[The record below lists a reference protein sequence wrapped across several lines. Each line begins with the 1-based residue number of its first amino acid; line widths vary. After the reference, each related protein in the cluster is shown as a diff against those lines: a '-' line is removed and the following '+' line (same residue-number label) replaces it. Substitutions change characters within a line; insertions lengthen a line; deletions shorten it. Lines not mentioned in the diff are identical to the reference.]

1 MVTTRAE
8 DHTTSDPSGGT
19 SPATEQ
25 ATQNGTHQGV
35 QHRTDASGADDVAR
49 GLDALENTSSPSRRR
64 IDPQTVLLP
73 IAALAVVIIAW
84 QLYVMT
90 GHRRADLV
98 PGPGD
103 VAASAWDMWLTGSFW
118 DAVSTSLGRGLTGF
132 TLSIMIATPVGLI
145 IAQVRMLRQAFGPLI
160 SGLQVLPS
168 VAWVPAA
175 VIWFGLT
182 DATVYF
188 VIFMGAIPSVVNG
201 LIAGVRQVPPQYHRV
216 GQVLGAGRWHMT
228 TKILLP
234 AILPSYVGGL
244 RQGWAFSWRSLM
256 AAEIIA
262 TGGSMG
268 FGLGTMLDQGRALAD
283 MSVVL
288 TAVLI
293 ILLVGVVVELLVF
306 APIERR
312 LLKTRGLLES

>member
-1 MVTTRAE
+1 MVVTRTEEHAHHGASRGTGQGLGQAE
-8 DHTTSDPSGGT
+8 AGTGSQTRPGG
-19 SPATEQ
+19 SAP
-25 ATQNGTHQGV
+25 
-35 QHRTDASGADDVAR
+35 DVADVSR
-49 GLDALENTSSPSRRR
+49 GLDALETPGSSARRR
-64 IDPQTVLLP
+64 LDPQSVLLP
-73 IAALAVVIIAW
+73 VAALAVVIVAW

-90 GHRRADLV
+90 GHRRGDLV
-98 PGPGD
+98 PGPFD
-103 VAASAWDMWLTGSFW
+103 VAATAWELWLTGAFW
-118 DAVSTSLGRGLTGF
+118 EAVSTSLGRGLTGF
-132 TLSIMIATPVGLI
+132 ALSILIATPVGLI
-145 IAQVRMLRQAFGPLI
+145 IAQVRLLRQAFGPLI

-175 VIWFGLT
+175 IIWFGLT

-201 LIAGVRQVPPQYHRV
+201 LIAGVRQVPPQHHRV
-216 GQVLGAGRWHMT
+216 GRVLGAGRWQMT
-228 TKILLP
+228 TRILLP

-268 FGLGTMLDQGRALAD
+268 YGLGTLLDQGRALAD

-293 ILLVGVVVELLVF
+293 ILLVGVIVELLVF

-312 LLKTRGLLES
+312 LLKTRGLLER

>member
-1 MVTTRAE
+1 MVATPTEEHTRP
-8 DHTTSDPSGGT
+8 DPDRQAPEQVELLRHASSTGSGRGR
-19 SPATEQ
+19 
-25 ATQNGTHQGV
+25 G
-35 QHRTDASGADDVAR
+35 DDVADLSR
-49 GLDALENTSSPSRRR
+49 GLDALETAGGAPRRR
-64 IDPQTVLLP
+64 LDPQSVLLP
-73 IAALAVVIIAW
+73 VAALAVVVIAW

-90 GHRRADLV
+90 GHRRTDMV
-98 PGPGD
+98 PGPID
-103 VAASAWDMWLTGSFW
+103 VAGTAWELWRTGAFW
-118 DAVSTSLGRGLTGF
+118 EAVSTSLGRGLAGF
-132 TLSIMIATPVGLI
+132 ALSILIATPIGLI

-201 LIAGVRQVPPQYHRV
+201 LIAGVRQVPPQHHRV
-216 GQVLGAGRWHMT
+216 GRVLGANRWQMT
-228 TKILLP
+228 TRILLP

-268 FGLGTMLDQGRALAD
+268 FGLGTLLDQGRALAD

-312 LLKTRGLLES
+312 LLTTRGLLES

>member
-1 MVTTRAE
+1 MALTQAE
-8 DHTTSDPSGGT
+8 LTQAERGAPQGQPTLEARSG
-19 SPATEQ
+19 
-25 ATQNGTHQGV
+25 V
-35 QHRTDASGADDVAR
+35 ADFSR
-49 GLDALENTSSPSRRR
+49 GLDALEAPRTPARRR
-64 IDPQTVLLP
+64 LDPQSVLLP
-73 IAALAVVIIAW
+73 VVALAAVIVLW

-90 GHRRADLV
+90 GHRRDDLV
-98 PGPGD
+98 PGPAD
-103 VAASAWDMWLTGSFW
+103 VAVTAWELMRTGAFAE
-118 DAVSTSLGRGLTGF
+118 AVGTSLERGLSGF
-132 TLSIMIATPVGLI
+132 LLSILIATPVGLLL
-145 IAQVRMLRQAFGPLI
+145 AQVQVLRQAFGPLI

-175 VIWFGLT
+175 IIWFGLT
-182 DATVYF
+182 EATVYF

-201 LIAGVRQVPPQYHRV
+201 LIAGVRQIPPQHLRV
-216 GQVLGAGRWHMT
+216 GRVLGADRWQMT
-228 TKILLP
+228 TRIVLP

-268 FGLGTMLDQGRALAD
+268 FGMGTLLDQGRAVAD

-312 LLKTRGLLES
+312 LLLTRGLLLR